1 MRAPDRA
8 GTLEADGMPDP
19 DGMLDPDGMPDL
31 AGFREA
37 LLDHFDRTRR
47 DLPWRSGRT
56 PYRVLVSE
64 FMLQQTRAATVAPYF
79 VRWLRRFPGW
89 EELADASWDEVM
101 RQWKGLGYYA
111 RARNLQRTATLV
123 RERHGGRL
131 PKDPAT
137 LRELPGVGEYTAGAV
152 ASIAFGLP
160 VAAVDGNVRRVL
172 CRLLDE
178 GDPSPARLRAEAARL
193 LDPRRPGDFNE
204 AMMELGATVCT
215 PRRPSCRVCPVA
227 GWCRARAA
235 GTAPDRPLPRPRRK
249 MRSATYAVAVALD
262 GAGRTLLTRRP
273 AQGLLAGTW
282 EFPATELGSA
292 DGVEGS
298 AGGAKSGRAPEASLA
313 ERRPGRVLAA
323 SPAAQAEL
331 TAAVC
336 GRLVEAGVVGK
347 VAAALEPVRRT
358 FTHLHAV
365 YHPVVV
371 ECATEALD
379 LPTLADDQ
387 VLRTSFR
394 HLDELPLPVAQQ
406 QIADRARQWLQGSG
420 RPVTLDR
427 R

>member
-1 MRAPDRA
+1 MPD
-8 GTLEADGMPDP
+8 LDGMPDP
-19 DGMLDPDGMPDL
+19 D
-31 AGFREA
+31 GFREA

-64 FMLQQTRAATVAPYF
+64 VMLQQTRAATVAPYF

-111 RARNLQRTATLV
+111 RARNLQRTAMLV
-123 RERHGGRL
+123 REQHGGRL
-131 PKDPAT
+131 PKEPAT

-215 PRRPSCRVCPVA
+215 PRRPSCRACPVA
-227 GWCRARAA
+227 GWCRARSA
-235 GTAPDRPLPRPRRK
+235 GTVPDRPLPRPRRK
-249 MRSATYAVAVALD
+249 MRRAAYAVAVALD

-273 AQGLLAGTW
+273 ARGLLAGTW
-282 EFPATELGSA
+282 EFPARELAEVPA
-292 DGVEGS
+292 DGAEGS
-298 AGGAKSGRAPEASLA
+298 AGAARAGRTPKALPGGARSRWVPEASPVRS
-313 ERRPGRVLAA
+313 RRAMEA
-323 SPAAQAEL
+323 SPAANADV
-331 TAAVC
+331 TVAVRS
-336 GRLVEAGVVGK
+336 RLAEAGVVGK
-347 VAAALEPVRRT
+347 VAAVLEPVRRT

-379 LPTLADDQ
+379 QPTLADDQ
-387 VLRTSFR
+387 ILRTSFR

-406 QIADRARQWLQGSG
+406 RIADRARQWLQGSG

>member
-1 MRAPDRA
+1 MRSGAPDR
-8 GTLEADGMPDP
+8 
-19 DGMLDPDGMPDL
+19 

-64 FMLQQTRAATVAPYF
+64 IMLQQTRAETVAPYY

-101 RQWKGLGYYA
+101 AQWKGLGYYA
-111 RARNLQRTATLV
+111 RARNLQRTAMLV
-123 RERHGGRL
+123 RERHGGRV
-131 PKDPAT
+131 PSEPSA

-152 ASIAFGLP
+152 ASIAFGRP

-215 PRRPSCRVCPVA
+215 PGRPSCQSCPVA
-227 GWCRARAA
+227 AWCRARAA

-249 MRSATYAVAVALD
+249 MRSAAYAVAVALD

-273 AQGLLAGTW
+273 ARGLLAGTW
-282 EFPATELGSA
+282 EFPASELP
-292 DGVEGS
+292 
-298 AGGAKSGRAPEASLA
+298 AGGSGASAAPGGPGTADPGGDAMQGGVSEATLA
-313 ERRPGRVLAA
+313 THAA
-323 SPAAQAEL
+323 VV
-331 TAAVC
+331 TAAVRS
-336 GRLVEAGVVGK
+336 RLTEVGVVGRA
-347 VAAALEPVRRT
+347 AAALEPVRRT
-358 FTHLHAV
+358 FTHLRAV
-365 YHPVVV
+365 YHLVVV
-371 ECATEALD
+371 ECATQELD
-379 LPTLADDQ
+379 RPAPAHHQ
-387 VLRTSFR
+387 VLWTSFR
-394 HLDELPLPVAQQ
+394 DLDELPLPVAQQ
-406 QIADRARQWLQGSG
+406 RIADRARQWLQGSG
-420 RPVTLDR
+420 RPVTLDSR
-427 R
+427 P

>member
-1 MRAPDRA
+1 MPAPDRA
-8 GTLEADGMPDP
+8 GTPDP
-19 DGMLDPDGMPDL
+19 DGMPEPDGTPDPD
-31 AGFREA
+31 GFREA

-64 FMLQQTRAATVAPYF
+64 VMLQQTRAATVAPYF

-131 PKDPAT
+131 PKEPAT

-178 GDPSPARLRAEAARL
+178 GNPSPARLRAEAARL

-215 PRRPSCRVCPVA
+215 PRRPSCRACPVA
-227 GWCRARAA
+227 GWCRARLV
-235 GTAPDRPLPRPRRK
+235 GTVPDRPLPRPRRK
-249 MRSATYAVAVALD
+249 MRCAAYAVAVVLD

-273 AQGLLAGTW
+273 ARGLLAGTW
-282 EFPATELGSA
+282 EFPARE
-292 DGVEGS
+292 
-298 AGGAKSGRAPEASLA
+298 LA
-313 ERRPGRVLAA
+313 EGTDV
-323 SPAAQAEL
+323 
-331 TAAVC
+331 TAAVR
-336 GRLVEAGVVGK
+336 GRLAEAGVVGK

-406 QIADRARQWLQGSG
+406 RIADRARQWLQGSG

>member
-1 MRAPDRA
+1 MPGHWRVRSSVPPPGPA
-8 GTLEADGMPDP
+8 GTLNTDGTPDP
-19 DGMLDPDGMPDL
+19 D
-31 AGFREA
+31 GFREA

-47 DLPWRSGRT
+47 ELPWRSGRT

-64 FMLQQTRAATVAPYF
+64 IMLQQTRTATVAPYF

-89 EELADASWDEVM
+89 EELADASWDDVM

-111 RARNLQRTATLV
+111 CARNLQRTAKLV
-123 RERHGGRL
+123 REQHGGRL
-131 PKDPAT
+131 PKEPAT

-178 GDPSPARLRAEAARL
+178 GDPSLARLRAEAARL
-193 LDPRRPGDFNE
+193 LEPRRPGDFNE

-215 PRRPSCRVCPVA
+215 PRRPSCRACPVA
-227 GWCRARAA
+227 GWCRAWAA

-249 MRSATYAVAVALD
+249 MRSVAYAVAVVLD
-262 GAGRTLLTRRP
+262 EAGRTLLTRRP
-273 AQGLLAGTW
+273 ARGLLAGTW
-282 EFPATELGSA
+282 EFPASE
-292 DGVEGS
+292 
-298 AGGAKSGRAPEASLA
+298 LA
-313 ERRPGRVLAA
+313 ERNADGAMPGPALEASPASARSKRAPAA

-331 TAAVC
+331 TAAVR
-336 GRLVEAGVVGK
+336 GRLAEAGVVGK

-358 FTHLHAV
+358 YTHLHAV

-406 QIADRARQWLQGSG
+406 RIADRTRQWVQGSG